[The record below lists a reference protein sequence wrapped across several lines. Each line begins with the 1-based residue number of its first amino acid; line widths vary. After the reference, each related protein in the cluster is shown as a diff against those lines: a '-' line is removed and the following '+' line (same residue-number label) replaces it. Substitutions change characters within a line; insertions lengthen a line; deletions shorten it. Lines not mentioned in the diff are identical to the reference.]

1 MILAVLV
8 IMFFYVSN
16 NWNYSSSD
24 ETEDEDANDEYI
36 DDTNKDS
43 AMIAASKLV
52 LADAVSKVCAA
63 FFNPLIDHQVVLL
76 TATLLS
82 ADYFLFHRLGHIE
95 MSFQQTT
102 EVSTFPLLQDY
113 LGPEIVSHYVSH
125 GASTT
130 EIIKHLITSLR
141 KNGNFDMG
149 ALFSEALRRVTY
161 LKHV

>member
-76 TATLLS
+76 
-82 ADYFLFHRLGHIE
+82 
-95 MSFQQTT
+95 
-102 EVSTFPLLQDY
+102 VST
-113 LGPEIVSHYVSH
+113 IV
-125 GASTT
+125 
-130 EIIKHLITSLR
+130 
-141 KNGNFDMG
+141 
-149 ALFSEALRRVTY
+149 
-161 LKHV
+161 